1 MKLINILYCF
11 DLLLLLISDSYQDII
26 KFDLGEKL
34 YRTEKLYSFYISYFI
49 MKQPVERYIISPY
62 PFSYAKQNNP
72 SYKYLTRYMGDD
84 LSNYIS
90 PFVTHP
96 SYKQLVIQNKNL
108 ELINFHAINCT
119 LDDIGSRDQLDLISF
134 YVNAMLRS
142 NYNNTVTPII
152 ILKSKKRK
160 SAIYNLIFPLDVS
173 TEVYSRYLY
182 VCLDNIITTIS
193 NNEVYRYLAKCNE
206 QTEVLIDGEI
216 TLKASYISSK
226 VRINEYHNEYHIKSL
241 MTPAYIKFNKKDKI
255 IYAIG
260 EPIEEIDYP
269 LEYIT
274 SINNT
279 ATDDNEMLFK
289 YFVSIKSISSNI
301 FAIVYG
307 TQYKLHVV
315 SQSTTSFIQFINNK
329 HHSCVTHN
337 CKPLTICVVNTT
349 QCSNRAIILVDIK
362 TNSWKQIHIPTNS
375 YLMNNPLKYSTVR
388 SSKKVI
394 SDSIIRSHNI
404 IYDRMEK
411 KISTIRTVNTVL
423 KILSIIVIAGVLI
436 SCIIMVYQCKR
447 VKRLNNLSYP
457 EEENPLS

>member
-34 YRTEKLYSFYISYFI
+34 YRTEKLYSFYVSYSI
-49 MKQPVERYIISPY
+49 MKRPAERYIIKPY
-62 PFSYAKQNNP
+62 RFSYAMQNNP
-72 SYKYLTRYMGDD
+72 SYKYLTQYMEDD

-96 SYKQLVIQNKNL
+96 SYQQLVIQNKNL
-108 ELINFHAINCT
+108 ELINLHAINCT
-119 LDDIGSRDQLDLISF
+119 LDDIGSQDQLDLISF
-134 YVNAMLRS
+134 YVNTMLRS

-152 ILKSKKRK
+152 ISKYKRGNI
-160 SAIYNLIFPLDVS
+160 AIYNLIFPLDVS

-206 QTEVLIDGEI
+206 QIEVLIDGEI
-216 TLKASYISSK
+216 TLKPSYISSK
-226 VRINEYHNEYHIKSL
+226 VRINEYLSKSL
-241 MTPAYIKFNKKDKI
+241 MTPAYINFDKKDKI

-260 EPIEEIDYP
+260 EPMREEIDYP

-274 SINNT
+274 SINTT
-279 ATDDNEMLFK
+279 ATGDNEMLFK

-315 SQSTTSFIQFINNK
+315 SQSTTSFIQFITNK

-423 KILSIIVIAGVLI
+423 TILSIIVIAGVLI